1 MMVKTAVVAAMPIA
15 SDTIAVPDNHGERRT
30 RRSPKRMS

>member
-1 MMVKTAVVAAMPIA
+1 MTVNTAVVAAMPIA
-15 SDTIAVPDNHGERRT
+15 SEAIAVPDSQGDRNT